1 VVFPAASVLAH
12 HPTERMPGSGINTR
26 LAAFNRQF
34 SGIIEVTIRIQQMRY
49 RKVILGPGRRVAPAA
64 SGGQSPRWAAARV
77 GWRAGGQARSGHVT
91 MGSMTTGTDAGT
103 ASDGPPQAI
112 GQQRVLVIIGALLL
126 GMLLAALDQTIV
138 STALPTI
145 AGDLHGLSHLSWV
158 ITAYLLA
165 STVSTPLWGK
175 LGDQYGR
182 KRFFQASIVI
192 FLVGSALSGLAHS
205 MIELIASRALQ
216 GLGGGGLIV
225 GAQTI
230 VGDVV
235 PPRQRGR
242 YQGIFGA
249 TFGVASVLGPLIGG
263 FFVDNLSWRW
273 VFYINLPIG
282 IVALLV
288 TSAVLPGRLTR
299 SRHVIDYAGTAL
311 IGASA
316 VCLVL
321 LTSLGGNTF
330 AWNSLPIYLLAVLA
344 VVCGAGFVV
353 AERHAAEP
361 VLPPR
366 LFANG
371 VFTSASVVGFAVGFS
386 MFGALAYLPQYMQVV
401 RGISPTLSG
410 LRLLPLLVGLLLTS
424 TGTGFLVTKWGR
436 YKIFPVIGTALM
448 TIGLFLLSRL
458 GIHTSFWIVS
468 LYLFILGVG
477 IGGSL
482 QVLIIAVQ
490 NAVDYKD
497 LGAATSGATF
507 FRSIGGSFGTSV
519 FGAIFSGVL
528 AGDIAT
534 ALHGIPL
541 PSGISASAGASPAV
555 LEHLPAVIRAG
566 YIAGFAQALHTV
578 FLFATP
584 LAAVGF
590 VLSLFLKE
598 VPLRDT
604 VRAVDR
610 AHSTAPTAIP
620 ATRDSAQE
628 MERALM
634 ALFGRERRA
643 ETYRRLAETA
653 SVQLSPR
660 GTWLMY
666 RIADNAPITETG
678 LAHLLGIADGEL
690 QQRLTELV
698 AAGYVAVDGAGRPAG
713 GDGDQAGAGVKLT
726 SAGAQA
732 AGRLD
737 AAREAGID
745 RLVTEW
751 QPEKVPELR
760 RLIGHITTTLVATDT
775 APEHDADGAP
785 AASAR

>member
-1 VVFPAASVLAH
+1 MTVEADATTVPD
-12 HPTERMPGSGINTR
+12 
-26 LAAFNRQF
+26 
-34 SGIIEVTIRIQQMRY
+34 
-49 RKVILGPGRRVAPAA
+49 GPQPVAQRRVL
-64 SGGQSPRWAAARV
+64 
-77 GWRAGGQARSGHVT
+77 
-91 MGSMTTGTDAGT
+91 
-103 ASDGPPQAI
+103 I
-112 GQQRVLVIIGALLL
+112 IIGALLL

-138 STALPTI
+138 ATALPTI

-158 ITAYLLA
+158 VTAYLLA

-175 LGDQYGR
+175 LGDMYGR
-182 KRFFQASIVI
+182 KMFFQASIVI
-192 FLVGSALSGLAHS
+192 FLIGSALSGLSSS
-205 MIELIASRALQ
+205 MVELIAFRAIQ

-282 IVALLV
+282 AVALVV
-288 TSAVLPGRLTR
+288 TAAVLPGRLSKTR
-299 SRHVIDYAGTAL
+299 HAIDYWGTAL

-321 LTSLGGNTF
+321 LTSIGGNTF
-330 AWNSLPIYLLAVLA
+330 AWNSFPIYLLGVLA
-344 VVCGAGFVV
+344 VVSAAGFVLV
-353 AERHAAEP
+353 ERRAAEP
-361 VLPPR
+361 VIPPR

-401 RGISPTLSG
+401 RGVSPTLSG

-436 YKIFPVIGTALM
+436 YKIFPVLGTALM
-448 TIGLFLLSRL
+448 TLGLFLLSRL
-458 GIHTSFWIVS
+458 GIQTNFWLVS

-490 NAVDYKD
+490 NAVDYSD

-528 AGDIAT
+528 AGDIAA
-534 ALHGIPL
+534 ALHGVPL
-541 PSGISASAGASPAV
+541 PSGLSASAGASPAV
-555 LEHLPAVIRAG
+555 LAHLPATIRVG
-566 YIAGFAQALHTV
+566 YIAGYAQALHTV
-578 FLFATP
+578 FLWATP
-584 LAAVGF
+584 LSALGF

-643 ETYRRLAETA
+643 ETYRRLAERA
-653 SVQLSPR
+653 DVRLGPR

-666 RIADNAPITETG
+666 RIADHAPITEAE
-678 LAHLLGIADGEL
+678 LARLLGIDASDLE
-690 QQRLTELV
+690 QRLTEPV
-698 AAGYVAVDGAGRPAG
+698 AAGYVSVTGPAQTADGDRDGGRDGASASV
-713 GDGDQAGAGVKLT
+713 ALT
-726 SAGAQA
+726 SAGQQA
-732 AGRLD
+732 AGRLV

-751 QPEKVPELR
+751 EPDKVPELR
-760 RLIGHITTTLVATDT
+760 RLLGRITTTLVATDASPERDGVT
-775 APEHDADGAP
+775 APATP
-785 AASAR
+785 SR

>member
-1 VVFPAASVLAH
+1 V
-12 HPTERMPGSGINTR
+12 
-26 LAAFNRQF
+26 
-34 SGIIEVTIRIQQMRY
+34 
-49 RKVILGPGRRVAPAA
+49 
-64 SGGQSPRWAAARV
+64 
-77 GWRAGGQARSGHVT
+77 
-91 MGSMTTGTDAGT
+91 TTGTGAGM
-103 ASDGPPQAI
+103 ARNGPAQAI
-112 GQQRVLVIIGALLL
+112 DQRRVLVIIGALLL

-138 STALPTI
+138 ATALPTI

-175 LGDQYGR
+175 LGDMYGR
-182 KRFFQASIVI
+182 KTFFQASIVI

-205 MIELIASRALQ
+205 MVELIASRALQ

-282 IVALLV
+282 IVALAV
-288 TSAVLPGRLTR
+288 TAAVLPGRL
-299 SRHVIDYAGTAL
+299 SKVHHVIDYAGTAL

-330 AWNSLPIYLLAVLA
+330 AWNSFPIYLLGALA
-344 VVCGAGFVV
+344 VVFGAGFVL
-353 AERHAAEP
+353 AERRAAEP
-361 VLPPR
+361 VMPPR

-401 RGISPTLSG
+401 RGVSPTQSG

-424 TGTGFLVTKWGR
+424 TGTGFLVSKWGR

-448 TIGLFLLSRL
+448 TLGLYLLSRL
-458 GIHTSFWIVS
+458 GIHTNFWIVS

-477 IGGSL
+477 IGASL

-490 NAVDYKD
+490 NAVDYAD

-528 AGDIAT
+528 AGDIAA
-534 ALHGIPL
+534 ALHGVPL

-555 LEHLPAVIRAG
+555 LQHLPAVIRDG
-566 YIAGFAQALHTV
+566 YVAGFGQALHTV
-578 FLFATP
+578 FLYATP
-584 LAAVGF
+584 LAALGF

-634 ALFGRERRA
+634 TLFGRERRA
-643 ETYRRLAETA
+643 ETYRRLAEGA
-653 SVQLSPR
+653 DVQLSPR
-660 GTWLMY
+660 STWLMY
-666 RIADNAPITETG
+666 RVADNAPITRAG
-678 LAHLLGIADGEL
+678 LAHLLGIADSEL
-690 QQRLTELV
+690 EQRLTELV
-698 AAGYVAVDGAGRPAG
+698 NVGYVTVDGPAPAARQASDAEPVLPASGNGTGADASVALTPAG
-713 GDGDQAGAGVKLT
+713 E
-726 SAGAQA
+726 QA
-732 AGRLD
+732 AAQLR
-737 AAREAGID
+737 AVREAGID

-751 QPEKVPELR
+751 QPDQVPELR
-760 RLIGHITTTLVATDT
+760 RLIGRVTTTLVATDP
-775 APEHDADGAP
+775 APEHDAAGAP
-785 AASAR
+785 AVPSR

>member
-1 VVFPAASVLAH
+1 MTVEAD
-12 HPTERMPGSGINTR
+12 
-26 LAAFNRQF
+26 
-34 SGIIEVTIRIQQMRY
+34 
-49 RKVILGPGRRVAPAA
+49 
-64 SGGQSPRWAAARV
+64 ARV
-77 GWRAGGQARSGHVT
+77 EP
-91 MGSMTTGTDAGT
+91 
-103 ASDGPPQAI
+103 DGPQAI
-112 GQQRVLVIIGALLL
+112 GQRRVLIIIGALLL

-138 STALPTI
+138 ATALPTI

-158 ITAYLLA
+158 VTAYLLA

-175 LGDQYGR
+175 LGDMYGR
-182 KRFFQASIVI
+182 KMFFQASIVI
-192 FLVGSALSGLAHS
+192 FLIGSALSGLSQS
-205 MIELIASRALQ
+205 MVELIAFRAIQ

-282 IVALLV
+282 AIALAV
-288 TSAVLPGRLTR
+288 TAAVLPGRLSKT
-299 SRHVIDYAGTAL
+299 RHVIDYAGTAL

-330 AWNSLPIYLLAVLA
+330 AWNSFPIYLLGVLA
-344 VVCGAGFVV
+344 VVCAIGFVLV
-353 AERHAAEP
+353 ERRAAEP
-361 VLPPR
+361 VIPPR

-424 TGTGFLVTKWGR
+424 TITGFLVTKWGR
-436 YKIFPVIGTALM
+436 YKIYPVLGTALM
-448 TIGLFLLSRL
+448 TLGLFLLSRL
-458 GIHTSFWIVS
+458 GIQTNFWIVS

-528 AGDIAT
+528 AGDIAA
-534 ALHGIPL
+534 ALHGVPL
-541 PSGISASAGASPAV
+541 PSGLSASAGASPAV
-555 LEHLPAVIRAG
+555 LAHLPATIRLGFIAG
-566 YIAGFAQALHTV
+566 YAQALHTV
-578 FLFATP
+578 FLWATP
-584 LAAVGF
+584 LSALGF

-610 AHSTAPTAIP
+610 AHSTAPTVIP

-628 MERALM
+628 MERALIT
-634 ALFGRERRA
+634 LFGRERRA
-643 ETYRRLAETA
+643 ETYRRLAERA
-653 SVQLSPR
+653 DVQLGPR

-666 RIADNAPITETG
+666 RIADHAPISETE
-678 LAHLLGIADGEL
+678 LARVLGIEVSDLE
-690 QQRLTELV
+690 QRLTEPV
-698 AAGYVAVDGAGRPAG
+698 AAGYVSVDGPS
-713 GDGDQAGAGVKLT
+713 VTLT
-726 SAGAQA
+726 SAGEQA
-732 AGRLD
+732 ASRLV

-751 QPEKVPELR
+751 EPDKVPELR
-760 RLIGHITTTLVATDT
+760 RLVGRITTTLVATDT
-775 APEHDADGAP
+775 SPERDGATAP
-785 AASAR
+785 AARPS

>member
-1 VVFPAASVLAH
+1 V
-12 HPTERMPGSGINTR
+12 
-26 LAAFNRQF
+26 
-34 SGIIEVTIRIQQMRY
+34 
-49 RKVILGPGRRVAPAA
+49 
-64 SGGQSPRWAAARV
+64 
-77 GWRAGGQARSGHVT
+77 
-91 MGSMTTGTDAGT
+91 TTGTGAGM
-103 ASDGPPQAI
+103 ARNGPPQAI
-112 GQQRVLVIIGALLL
+112 DQRRVLVIIGALLL

-138 STALPTI
+138 ATALPTI

-175 LGDQYGR
+175 LGDMYGR
-182 KRFFQASIVI
+182 KTFFQASIVI

-205 MIELIASRALQ
+205 MVELIASRALQ

-273 VFYINLPIG
+273 VFYINLPVG
-282 IVALLV
+282 IVALAV
-288 TSAVLPGRLTR
+288 TAAVLPGRL
-299 SRHVIDYAGTAL
+299 SKVRHVIDYAGTAL

-321 LTSLGGNTF
+321 LTSLGGSTF
-330 AWNSLPIYLLAVLA
+330 AWNSFPIYLLGALSVL
-344 VVCGAGFVV
+344 CGAGFVL
-353 AERHAAEP
+353 AEKRAAEP
-361 VLPPR
+361 VMPPR

-401 RGISPTLSG
+401 RGVSPTQSG

-424 TGTGFLVTKWGR
+424 TGTGFLVSKWGR

-448 TIGLFLLSRL
+448 TVGLYLLSRL
-458 GIHTSFWIVS
+458 GIHTNFWIVS

-477 IGGSL
+477 IGASL

-490 NAVDYKD
+490 NAVDYAD

-519 FGAIFSGVL
+519 FGAVFSGVL
-528 AGDIAT
+528 AGDIAL
-534 ALHGIPL
+534 ALHGVPL

-555 LEHLPAVIRAG
+555 LQHLPAAIRDG
-566 YIAGFAQALHTV
+566 YIAGFARALHTV
-578 FLFATP
+578 FLYATP
-584 LAAVGF
+584 LAALGF

-610 AHSTAPTAIP
+610 AQSTAPTAIP

-634 ALFGRERRA
+634 TLFGRERRA
-643 ETYRRLAETA
+643 ETYLRLAESA
-653 SVQLSPR
+653 DVQLSPR

-666 RIADNAPITETG
+666 RVADNAPITRAG
-678 LAHLLGIADGEL
+678 LAHLLGIADSEL
-690 QQRLTELV
+690 EQRLTELV
-698 AAGYVAVDGAGRPAG
+698 NAGYVTVDGPAPAARQASDTG
-713 GDGDQAGAGVKLT
+713 PVLPASGSGTRAGASVALT
-726 SAGAQA
+726 SAGEQA
-732 AGRLD
+732 AAQLR
-737 AAREAGID
+737 AVREAGID

-751 QPEKVPELR
+751 QPDQVPELR
-760 RLIGHITTTLVATDT
+760 QLIGRVTTTLVATDP
-775 APEHDADGAP
+775 APEHDAVGAP
-785 AASAR
+785 VAPSR

>member
-1 VVFPAASVLAH
+1 MTSTTEAVAAADPG
-12 HPTERMPGSGINTR
+12 PTAMAP
-26 LAAFNRQF
+26 
-34 SGIIEVTIRIQQMRY
+34 
-49 RKVILGPGRRVAPAA
+49 RRVL
-64 SGGQSPRWAAARV
+64 
-77 GWRAGGQARSGHVT
+77 
-91 MGSMTTGTDAGT
+91 
-103 ASDGPPQAI
+103 I
-112 GQQRVLVIIGALLL
+112 IIGALLL

-138 STALPTI
+138 ATALPTI

-175 LGDQYGR
+175 LGDMYGR
-182 KRFFQASIVI
+182 KTFFQASIAI
-192 FLVGSALSGLAHS
+192 FLVGSALSGLSHS
-205 MIELIASRALQ
+205 IIELIAFRAVQ

-230 VGDVV
+230 VADVV

-282 IVALLV
+282 IVALAV
-288 TSAVLPGRLTR
+288 TAVVLPGRLSKT
-299 SRHVIDYAGTAL
+299 RHVIDYAGTAL
-311 IGASA
+311 IGSAA

-330 AWNSLPIYLLAVLA
+330 GWNSFPIYLLGVLA
-344 VVCGAGFVV
+344 VASAAGFVV
-353 AERHAAEP
+353 VERRAAEP
-361 VLPPR
+361 VIPPR

-371 VFTSASVVGFAVGFS
+371 VFTSASVVGFAVGFA

-401 RGISPTLSG
+401 RGISPTASG

-424 TGTGFLVTKWGR
+424 TGTGFLVSKWGR
-436 YKIFPVIGTALM
+436 YKIFPVVGTALM
-448 TIGLFLLSRL
+448 TLGLYLLSRL
-458 GIHTSFWIVS
+458 GVDTSFWIVS

-477 IGGSL
+477 IGASL

-490 NAVDYKD
+490 NAVDYTD
-497 LGAATSGATF
+497 LGSATSGVTF

-528 AGDIAT
+528 AGDIAR
-534 ALHGIPL
+534 ALHGVAL

-555 LEHLPAVIRAG
+555 LKALPATIRDG
-566 YIAGFAQALHTV
+566 YIAGYAQALHTV
-578 FLFATP
+578 FLFAAP
-584 LAAVGF
+584 LAALGF

-628 MERALM
+628 MERQLM
-634 ALFGRERRA
+634 TLFGREGRA
-643 ETYRRLAETA
+643 ETYRRLAA
-653 SVQLSPR
+653 AADVPLSPR

-666 RIADNAPITETG
+666 RVADHAPIAG
-678 LAHLLGIADGEL
+678 PALAGQLGIAAADLE
-690 QQRLTELV
+690 QRLTELLT
-698 AAGYVAVDGAGRPAG
+698 AGYVTRGGRALAGNGLRAGNGLPAAAPRPAR
-713 GDGDQAGAGVKLT
+713 
-726 SAGAQA
+726 A
-732 AGRLD
+732 APS
-737 AAREAGID
+737 REPTWRSPKPAS
-745 RLVTEW
+745 
-751 QPEKVPELR
+751 R
-760 RLIGHITTTLVATDT
+760 RPPG
-775 APEHDADGAP
+775 
-785 AASAR
+785 

>member
-1 VVFPAASVLAH
+1 MTSTSQSAPV
-12 HPTERMPGSGINTR
+12 GS
-26 LAAFNRQF
+26 
-34 SGIIEVTIRIQQMRY
+34 SE
-49 RKVILGPGRRVAPAA
+49 
-64 SGGQSPRWAAARV
+64 
-77 GWRAGGQARSGHVT
+77 
-91 MGSMTTGTDAGT
+91 
-103 ASDGPPQAI
+103 PPAI
-112 GQQRVLVIIGALLL
+112 GNQRVLVIIGALLL

-138 STALPTI
+138 ATALPTI

-158 ITAYLLA
+158 VTAYLLA

-175 LGDQYGR
+175 LGDMYGR
-182 KRFFQASIVI
+182 KTFFQASIVI
-192 FLVGSALSGLAHS
+192 FLIGSALSGLSSS
-205 MIELIASRALQ
+205 MVELIAFRAVQ

-282 IVALLV
+282 AVALVV
-288 TSAVLPGRLTR
+288 TAAVLPGRL
-299 SRHVIDYAGTAL
+299 SKARHVIDYAGTAL

-321 LTSLGGNTF
+321 LTSLGGNTYG
-330 AWNSLPIYLLAVLA
+330 WNSAPIYLLGVLA
-344 VVCGAGFVV
+344 VVCAVGFVLV
-353 AERHAAEP
+353 ERRAAEP
-361 VLPPR
+361 VIPPY
-366 LFANG
+366 LFRNG
-371 VFTSASVVGFAVGFS
+371 VFSSASVVGLAVGFS

-401 RGISPTLSG
+401 RGVSPTLSG

-424 TGTGFLVTKWGR
+424 TATGFAVSKTGR
-436 YKIFPVIGTALM
+436 YKVFPVVGTALM
-448 TIGLFLLSRL
+448 TLGLYLLSLL
-458 GIHTSFWIVS
+458 GLHTSFWLVS
-468 LYLFILGVG
+468 LYLFVLGVG
-477 IGGSL
+477 IGASL

-490 NAVDYKD
+490 NAVDYSD
-497 LGAATSGATF
+497 LGAATSGVTF
-507 FRSIGGSFGTSV
+507 FRSIGGSFGTAV

-528 AGDIAT
+528 AGDIAA
-534 ALHGIPL
+534 ALHGTAL

-555 LEHLPAVIRAG
+555 LAQLPAAIRDG
-566 YIAGFAQALHTV
+566 YVTGYAQALHTV
-578 FLFATP
+578 FLYATS
-584 LAAVGF
+584 LGALGF

-634 ALFGRERRA
+634 TLFGRERRA

-653 SVQLSPR
+653 EVPLSPR
-660 GTWLMY
+660 ATWLMY
-666 RIADNAPITETG
+666 RVADSAPVTAAA
-678 LAHLLGIADGEL
+678 LAAQLGVPAADL
-690 QQRLTELV
+690 DQRLSDLQ
-698 AAGYVAVDGAGRPAG
+698 AAGYVTASSALADGPSAPASPSGAEPAAVASLTLTAAGREA
-713 GDGDQAGAGVKLT
+713 
-726 SAGAQA
+726 SA
-732 AGRLD
+732 RLD

-745 RLVTEW
+745 RLAREW
-751 QPEKVPELR
+751 QPDTVPELR
-760 RLIGHITTTLVATDT
+760 RLLGRITQTLVATDP
-775 APEHDADGAP
+775 APDRDEP
-785 AASAR
+785 AAQPAAG

>member
-1 VVFPAASVLAH
+1 MTARADT
-12 HPTERMPGSGINTR
+12 PTTS
-26 LAAFNRQF
+26 
-34 SGIIEVTIRIQQMRY
+34 
-49 RKVILGPGRRVAPAA
+49 
-64 SGGQSPRWAAARV
+64 
-77 GWRAGGQARSGHVT
+77 
-91 MGSMTTGTDAGT
+91 DA
-103 ASDGPPQAI
+103 PPQAI
-112 GQQRVLVIIGALLL
+112 GQRRVLVIIGALLL

-138 STALPTI
+138 ATALPTI

-158 ITAYLLA
+158 VTAYLLA

-175 LGDQYGR
+175 LGDMYGR
-182 KRFFQASIVI
+182 KVFFQASIVI
-192 FLVGSALSGLAHS
+192 FLIGSALSGLAHS
-205 MIELIASRALQ
+205 MIELIAFRAVQ

-230 VGDVV
+230 VGDIV

-249 TFGVASVLGPLIGG
+249 TFGVSSVLGPLIGG

-288 TSAVLPGRLTR
+288 TAAVLPGRLSKT
-299 SRHVIDYAGTAL
+299 RHVIDYAGTAL

-316 VCLVL
+316 TCLVL

-330 AWNSLPIYLLAVLA
+330 SWNSFPIYLLAVLA
-344 VVCGAGFVV
+344 VVCAVGFVL
-353 AERHAAEP
+353 AERRAAEP
-361 VLPPR
+361 VIPPR

-424 TGTGFLVTKWGR
+424 TGTGFLVTKFGR
-436 YKIFPVIGTALM
+436 YKIYPIIGTALM
-448 TIGLFLLSRL
+448 TLGLYLLSRL
-458 GIHTSFWIVS
+458 GIQSNFWLVS

-477 IGGSL
+477 IGASL

-528 AGDIAT
+528 AGDIAA
-534 ALHGIPL
+534 ALHGVAL

-555 LEHLPAVIRAG
+555 LEHLPAAIRDG
-566 YIAGFAQALHTV
+566 YIAGYAQALHTV
-578 FLFATP
+578 FLYATP
-584 LAAVGF
+584 IAAVGF

-620 ATRDSAQE
+620 ATRDSEQE

-634 ALFGRERRA
+634 TLFGRERRA
-643 ETYRRLAETA
+643 ETYQRLAERA
-653 SVQLSPR
+653 DVQLSPR

-666 RIADNAPITETG
+666 RIADNAPIAEAE
-678 LAHLLGIADGEL
+678 LAQLLGITAADL
-690 QQRLTELV
+690 NKRV
-698 AAGYVAVDGAGRPAG
+698 AEVVKAGYVTVAVPVQTAGDGARS
-713 GDGDQAGAGVKLT
+713 GASVTLT
-726 SAGAQA
+726 SAGEQA
-732 AGRLD
+732 ASRLVT
-737 AAREAGID
+737 AREAGID

-751 QPEKVPELR
+751 EPDKIPELR
-760 RLIGHITTTLVATDT
+760 RLLGRITTTLVASDT
-775 APEHDADGAP
+775 SPEHDGVTAP
-785 AASAR
+785 AG